1 MGLLIRIAEMVATP
15 RRVSMSLGLA
25 ADRRM
30 TLSEVDQSVIVR
42 VKKIEQRHPPDRERC
57 RDLSHKN
64 SLSNCCEFECL
75 LRLVFY
81 K

>member
-42 VKKIEQRHPPDRERC
+42 VKKNSCPTQDEPERG
-57 RDLSHKN
+57 S
-64 SLSNCCEFECL
+64 
-75 LRLVFY
+75 
-81 K
+81 